1 MEEKWECHVGTI
13 DEGKWLRI
21 NDKQSKCSGK
31 RVGGQT
37 KTADKR
43 IFSSVELLFC
53 VIRNRKVEKDVNI
66 AIKHTE
72 DLILLLLNNGVY
84 RYTLKC
90 VLKFLNI
97 NQIKMNVMQ
106 STPRIGDFRKMD

>member
-1 MEEKWECHVGTI
+1 
-13 DEGKWLRI
+13 
-21 NDKQSKCSGK
+21 
-31 RVGGQT
+31 
-37 KTADKR
+37 
-43 IFSSVELLFC
+43 
-53 VIRNRKVEKDVNI
+53 VEKDVNI

-97 NQIKMNVMQ
+97 NQIKMNVM
-106 STPRIGDFRKMD
+106 